1 MTNSSNEIIFKTF
14 GTKHKDV
21 SYYDRIG
28 AYLICIEDNRLAVI
42 RDPQGYFLPGG
53 GIDDNE
59 SLEECLK
66 RECIEETGFFVHL
79 DKHICSADMYVL
91 HPKVGYFHPIQ
102 HYYCGKLIEKVCVP
116 TEKDH
121 NFEWIAIDDVENKMH
136 LEIQSWAV
144 KHYIDNHI
152 DK

>member
-14 GTKHKDV
+14 GTKLKDV

-28 AYLICIEDNRLAVI
+28 AYLICIEDNKLAVI

-66 RECIEETGFFVHL
+66 RECIEETGFFVYL

-102 HYYCGKLIEKVCVP
+102 HYYCGKLIEKVCAP

-121 NFEWIAIDDVENKMH
+121 NLEWIAIDDVESKLH

>member
-14 GTKHKDV
+14 GTKLKDV

-28 AYLICIEDNRLAVI
+28 AYLICIENKKLAVI

-59 SLEECLK
+59 SFEECLK
-66 RECIEETGFFVHL
+66 RECIEETGFSVNL
-79 DKHICSADMYVL
+79 DKHICSADTYVL

-102 HYYCGKLIEKVCVP
+102 HYYNGTLIEKICEP
-116 TEKDH
+116 IESDH
-121 NFEWIAIDDVENKMH
+121 ELEWISIDDIENKMH
-136 LEIQSWAV
+136 LEFQIWAI